1 MPMREQK
8 LIDELPSES
17 AKEMTE
23 VNESGD
29 KITMSEKRQFR
40 IAHNCYQ
47 CRLYKNPKRCMA
59 EKICPLDVLGE
70 RALRRRRR
78 CPKDN
83 TGDCP
88 YGNGAGTCFG
98 FCMREILKEQR
109 ERKRRYEQA
118 EEDKEDDG

>member
-8 LIDELPSES
+8 QIEELPSENDM
-17 AKEMTE
+17 EMTE
-23 VNESGD
+23 VNERGG
-29 KITMSEKRQFR
+29 KVAMSETRQFR
-40 IAHNCYQ
+40 IVHNCYQ

-70 RALRRRRR
+70 KALRRWRR
-78 CPKDN
+78 CSKDS

-98 FCMREILKEQR
+98 FCMREILQEQR
-109 ERKRRYEQA
+109 ERKQKYEQT
-118 EEDKEDDG
+118 EEDKEDYG